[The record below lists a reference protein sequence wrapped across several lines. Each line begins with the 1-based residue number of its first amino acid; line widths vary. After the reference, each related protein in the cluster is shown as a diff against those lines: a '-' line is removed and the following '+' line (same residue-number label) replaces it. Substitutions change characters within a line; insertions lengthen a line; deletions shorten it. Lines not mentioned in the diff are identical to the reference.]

1 MPRPDLSA
9 AGGGRDQTPA
19 SNPHEELLA
28 SVCREVLGKPR
39 IGVRESLFDLGAD
52 SLHVYQ
58 IVARAGRAGLKLA
71 PQQIM
76 EHRTIAAICAAAE
89 ASTNG
94 THDSVVPRLAPVP
107 RELYHISAHAFLSL
121 PTWLNLGCHGISCVE
136 RFVTSKQWRRPP
148 SRRGRVRLSRDRRP
162 ARLLVPG
169 AN

>member
-1 MPRPDLSA
+1 MVPSVFVTLPALPLTPNGKIDRRALPRPDLSA

-19 SNPHEELLA
+19 SNPREELLA

-76 EHRTIAAICAAAE
+76 EHRTIAAICARAE

-94 THDSVVPRLAPVP
+94 THDSVAPRLAPVP
-107 RELYHISAHAFLSL
+107 RKLYRI
-121 PTWLNLGCHGISCVE
+121 E
-136 RFVTSKQWRRPP
+136 RT
-148 SRRGRVRLSRDRRP
+148 RLS
-162 ARLLVPG
+162 
-169 AN
+169 